1 MDKTDDTMS
10 GMRVG
15 VRAATFGVGGEQR
28 SAVMLT
34 VVVSDGHFN
43 VVDGGVA
50 ATVLLNP
57 DEAAGIAEW
66 LREAVRAADSAAPPM
81 YGGD

>member
-1 MDKTDDTMS
+1 MEKFDGTMS

-15 VRAATFGVGGEQR
+15 VRAATFDVGGEQR
-28 SAVMLT
+28 SAVTLT
-34 VVVSDGHFN
+34 VVVPDGHFN
-43 VVDGGVA
+43 AVDGGVA

-66 LREAVRAADSAAPPM
+66 LRDAFLAADSAAPSM
-81 YGGD
+81 YGEH